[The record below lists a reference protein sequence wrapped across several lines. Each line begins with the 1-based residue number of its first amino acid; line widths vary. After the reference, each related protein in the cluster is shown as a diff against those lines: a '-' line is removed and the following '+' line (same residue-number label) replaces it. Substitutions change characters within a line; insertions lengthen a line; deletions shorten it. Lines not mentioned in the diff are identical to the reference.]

1 MGRRSQVVGLRGM
14 LIGVLLW
21 LGVLL
26 CAPLGAGCGDAPG
39 ADVPDSTMVAA
50 LTDLHLLDARRE
62 TFGDSTAGQLLAL
75 DSLRVTAL
83 AHHGLDTTVFEA
95 ALDALTA
102 EPERLRQV
110 YDSVIVRLNTASTAL
125 RQQDY

>member
-1 MGRRSQVVGLRGM
+1 MLGAIAVGGAL
-14 LIGVLLW
+14 
-21 LGVLL
+21 
-26 CAPLGAGCGDAPG
+26 AAGCGSAPG

-62 TFGDSTAGQLLAL
+62 TFGDSTDGLPLAL
-75 DSLRVTAL
+75 DSLRMAAL
-83 AHHGLDTTVFEA
+83 ATHSLDTAAFEA
-95 ALDALTA
+95 ALDALTG

-125 RQQDY
+125 RQQDF